1 MALNDSFIKN
11 STKHSGKAAGDKH
24 TDGGGMY
31 LLVTAAGKYWRINY
45 RFNEK
50 RKTLALGVYPTVSLA
65 EARKRREKARE
76 LLSKGIDPNAAKREE
91 KQVKADLA
99 ANTFELVARAWL
111 KKTAVTRKEVTQSR
125 ITTLLEHDV
134 FLCLPSTL
142 TNMPILS
149 EVNASTMMARSPARQ
164 LSLRM
169 CASPVIQK

>member
-1 MALNDSFIKN
+1 MALNDSYIKN
-11 STKHSGKAAGDKH
+11 STKHSGKGAGDKH

-45 RFNEK
+45 RFNER

-99 ANTFELVARAWL
+99 ANTFELVAR
-111 KKTAVTRKEVTQSR
+111 S
-125 ITTLLEHDV
+125 
-134 FLCLPSTL
+134 
-142 TNMPILS
+142 
-149 EVNASTMMARSPARQ
+149 
-164 LSLRM
+164 
-169 CASPVIQK
+169 

>member
-1 MALNDSFIKN
+1 
-11 STKHSGKAAGDKH
+11 
-24 TDGGGMY
+24 MY

-111 KKTAVTRKEVTQSR
+111 KRLRLHGRKLPKAASQHCLSMTSFHILGFCQSIR
-125 ITTLLEHDV
+125 L
-134 FLCLPSTL
+134 
-142 TNMPILS
+142 
-149 EVNASTMMARSPARQ
+149 A
-164 LSLRM
+164 
-169 CASPVIQK
+169 PVMY